1 MYYRCRVAVM
11 AEKPVA
17 SDTNPRRPASS
28 GDTDRRRRGTDCTS
42 DGEAA
47 SSAAPLTRRGALA
60 SASAFLAGGIAGCA
74 ALNDSSWDLP
84 ETTKP
89 EMVTEMDR
97 PKIGGGDGTAP
108 TRISV
113 FSDFLCPDCATWH
126 HRVLHPVSQ
135 ELIEPGQAVLVH
147 YDFPLPVDERFSWPV
162 AYAARA
168 VLDDAGEDFFWG
180 FAQYVYEKQDTIDSL
195 DVVVDMAED
204 QGADPESVGERINN
218 QTYYPVVRDD
228 KRAGKDMGVD
238 GTPTVLVGGDE
249 VDEPTVENIIA
260 AVRS

>member
-28 GDTDRRRRGTDCTS
+28 GDTDRRRIGTDGAS
-42 DGEAA
+42 DDEAA

-97 PKIGGGDGTAP
+97 PKIGGGEGGDP
-108 TRISV
+108 TRIAV
-113 FSDFLCPDCATWH
+113 YSDFFCPHCATWNR
-126 HRVLHPVSQ
+126 RVLHPVRQ
-135 ELIEPGQAVLVH
+135 ELIEPGRAVLVH
-147 YDFPLPVDERFSWPV
+147 HDFPIPVDERLSWPT

-168 VLDDAGEDFFWG
+168 VLAEAGEEFFWG
-180 FAQYVYEKQDTIDSL
+180 FTRNVYRKQDSIDSL
-195 DVVVDMAED
+195 DAVVDLAED
-204 QGADPESVGERINN
+204 QGADPETVRDRINR
-218 QTYYPVVRDD
+218 QIYYPVVRDD
-228 KRAGKDMGVD
+228 RRTGKDRGVD

-249 VDEPTVENIIA
+249 VDEPTVENITA